1 MPSLKP
7 NGKRLNGKGSGWIT
21 RKRRLAIYLRDG
33 FRCVYCTADLTQANP
48 REVTLDH
55 IKPRC
60 QGGSH
65 KARNLVTA
73 CITCN
78 SQRQHMTVQ
87 AFLKVLWTR
96 NVYRQRT
103 MRRIELA
110 RTTSIKSYLPLA
122 HDIISGNMAGRDV
135 C

>member
-33 FRCVYCTADLTQANP
+33 FKCVYCTADLTQANP

-60 QGGSH
+60 KGGSH
-65 KARNLVTA
+65 KAKNLITA

-78 SQRQHMTVQ
+78 SQRQHDRIGIFVH
-87 AFLKVLWTR
+87 KLWTR
-96 NVYRQRT
+96 KVYRDRCLN
-103 MRRIELA
+103 RIEEQ
-110 RTTSIKSYLPLA
+110 RHTSIKSYLPLA
-122 HDIISGNMAGRDV
+122 SDIISGNRAGRDV

>member
-33 FRCVYCTADLTQANP
+33 FRCVYCQADLTQANP

-55 IKPRC
+55 VKPRC
-60 QGGSH
+60 NGGSH
-65 KARNLVTA
+65 KAKNLITA
-73 CITCN
+73 CLSCN
-78 SQRQHMTVQ
+78 SARQHMGLRMFVF
-87 AFLKVLWTR
+87 AFQSRYAGRKC
-96 NVYRQRT
+96 
-103 MRRIELA
+103 MARIERL
-110 RTTSIKSYLPLA
+110 RHTKLDTYLPLA
-122 HDIISGNMAGRDV
+122 HDIISGNRAGRDV

>member
-7 NGKRLNGKGSGWIT
+7 NGKRLNGKGGGWIT

-33 FRCVYCTADLTQANP
+33 FKCVYCQVDLTQANP

-65 KARNLVTA
+65 KARNLITA
-73 CITCN
+73 CLGCN
-78 SQRQHMTVQ
+78 SQRQHDRVSTFV
-87 AFLKVLWTR
+87 ARLHTR
-96 NVYRQRT
+96 KLYRDRCLNRIDEQRS
-103 MRRIELA
+103 I
-110 RTTSIKSYLPLA
+110 SIKSYLPLA
-122 HDIISGNMAGRDV
+122 KDIISGNKAGRDV
-135 C
+135 